1 MFGARAENPSRASHF
16 ANAARRFALDA
27 KMFRCR
33 AAVHVENKDDI
44 AFWGAV
50 LKHFRPDDKF
60 TSFPVHGTNDG
71 RETCG
76 VTQCLKYF

>member
-50 LKHFRPDDKF
+50 DTNEEIGTQEIKIFQTLGNS
-60 TSFPVHGTNDG
+60 TSLPSIFVP
-71 RETCG
+71 
-76 VTQCLKYF
+76 

>member
-50 LKHFRPDDKF
+50 LKHFRTISF
-60 TSFPVHGTNDG
+60 TSFPVHGTNMDG
-71 RETCG
+71 RLVELPN
-76 VTQCLKYF
+76 V